1 MEKNVLIAIVLSIA
15 ILILYQ
21 EFVGRYYG
29 TPQENKPA
37 QEVTAPR
44 RPLPVPIEEAQRVTP
59 MAPLQQQTE
68 RTQQTQQTQ
77 LPVKEFRVE
86 TDLYIAVFTNRG
98 GRLKSLVLKQYR
110 TSVEQESPPFEMVTS
125 SPGVPYPL
133 GVQVQLP
140 GEAPFNDERLVYEV
154 PGGSLNLTGDT
165 QRTLLFK
172 GQIPGGGILTKRFT
186 FTGSTYPIGLEVS
199 IQGRSGT
206 PPPRLVLTT
215 GRNGGDLK
223 KDTVFEGLIAL
234 VGGKLIREAAEDI
247 GAGKELNGEIAWAGF
262 GFTYFILA
270 VLPDAPA
277 NQTVSVE
284 TIGGGFLM
292 SMGSQASTGSLQTAR
307 FTLFLGPKDLDV
319 LKALG
324 NGLDRSIDFGYFTF
338 VSAPLLHIL
347 RFFHR
352 FTGNYGIDIIL
363 LTIII
368 KLLLAPLT
376 HKSFVSM
383 KQMQKLQPQM
393 QRIRDR
399 FKDDKEKMN
408 REIMDL
414 YKRNKVNPLGG
425 CLPMVL
431 QFPVFIGL
439 YNALRTPIDLRH
451 ASFLWIKDLSRP
463 DYEALPFTLLGWKV
477 GLPILVLLM
486 GASMF
491 LQQWMSPSVGDPNQR
506 RMMMMMP
513 VVFTVLF
520 VTFPA
525 GLTIYW
531 FVNNILTIGQQYLIN
546 RMTK

>member
-21 EFVGRYYG
+21 EWVGRYYG
-29 TPQENKPA
+29 TPQEKEPL
-37 QEVTAPR
+37 QEIIAPR
-44 RPLPVPIEEAQRVTP
+44 RPLPKPIEEAQRVAP
-59 MAPLQQQTE
+59 MAALQQQTQ
-68 RTQQTQQTQ
+68 RTQQTQ

-98 GRLKSLVLKQYR
+98 GRLKSLLLKQYR

-133 GVQVQLP
+133 GIQLQLQ

-154 PGGSLNLTGDT
+154 PGGNLNLTGDA

-199 IQGRSGT
+199 VQGRSGT
-206 PPPRLVLTT
+206 PPPRLLLTT
-215 GRNGGDLK
+215 GRNGGDLET
-223 KDTVFEGLIAL
+223 DTVFEGLIAL
-234 VGGKLIREAAEDI
+234 VGGKLIREAAKEI

-270 VLPDAPA
+270 VLPDTPA

-284 TIGGGFLM
+284 TIGSGFLM
-292 SMGSQASTGSLQTAR
+292 SLGSQASTGALETAR
-307 FTLFLGPKDLDV
+307 FTVFLGPKDLDV
-319 LKALG
+319 LKTLG

-352 FTGNYGIDIIL
+352 FTGSYGIDIIL

-399 FKDDKEKMN
+399 YKDDKEKMN

-491 LQQWMSPSVGDPNQR
+491 LQQWMSPAVGDPNQR

-531 FVNNILTIGQQYLIN
+531 FVNNILTIGQQILIN

>member
-21 EFVGRYYG
+21 EWVGRYYG
-29 TPQENKPA
+29 TPQEKEPS
-37 QEVTAPR
+37 QEVTYPR
-44 RPLPVPIEEAQRVTP
+44 RPLPKPIEEAQRVTP
-59 MAPLQQQTE
+59 SAPLQQP
-68 RTQQTQQTQ
+68 QQIQQ
-77 LPVKEFRVE
+77 PVKEIRVE
-86 TDLYIAVFTNRG
+86 TDHYIAIFTNRG
-98 GRLKSLVLKQYR
+98 ARLKSLLLKGYR
-110 TSVEQESPPFEMVTS
+110 TSVEEESPPFEMVTS

-133 GVQVQLP
+133 GVQLQ

-154 PGGSLNLTGDT
+154 LGGNLNLTGHA

-199 IQGRSGT
+199 VQGRSGI
-206 PPPRLVLTT
+206 PPPRLLLTT

-223 KDTVFEGLIAL
+223 QDTVFEGLIAL
-234 VGGKLIREAAEDI
+234 VGGKLIREAAKEI
-247 GAGKELNGEIAWAGF
+247 GAGKEWNGEIAWAGF

-277 NQTVSVE
+277 NQTVSVN
-284 TIGGGFLM
+284 TIGSGFRM
-292 SMGSQASTGSLQTAR
+292 SMGSQASTGALQTAR

-352 FTGNYGIDIIL
+352 FTGSYGIDIIL

-425 CLPMVL
+425 VSPHGASVSSIHRALQRVAHADRSASCL
-431 QFPVFIGL
+431 FPV
-439 YNALRTPIDLRH
+439 
-451 ASFLWIKDLSRP
+451 
-463 DYEALPFTLLGWKV
+463 
-477 GLPILVLLM
+477 
-486 GASMF
+486 
-491 LQQWMSPSVGDPNQR
+491 DPG
-506 RMMMMMP
+506 P
-513 VVFTVLF
+513 
-520 VTFPA
+520 
-525 GLTIYW
+525 LTAR
-531 FVNNILTIGQQYLIN
+531 L
-546 RMTK
+546 

>member
-1 MEKNVLIAIVLSIA
+1 MS
-15 ILILYQ
+15 
-21 EFVGRYYG
+21 
-29 TPQENKPA
+29 
-37 QEVTAPR
+37 
-44 RPLPVPIEEAQRVTP
+44 
-59 MAPLQQQTE
+59 
-68 RTQQTQQTQ
+68 
-77 LPVKEFRVE
+77 
-86 TDLYIAVFTNRG
+86 
-98 GRLKSLVLKQYR
+98 
-110 TSVEQESPPFEMVTS
+110 
-125 SPGVPYPL
+125 
-133 GVQVQLP
+133 
-140 GEAPFNDERLVYEV
+140 
-154 PGGSLNLTGDT
+154 
-165 QRTLLFK
+165 
-172 GQIPGGGILTKRFT
+172 
-186 FTGSTYPIGLEVS
+186 
-199 IQGRSGT
+199 
-206 PPPRLVLTT
+206 
-215 GRNGGDLK
+215 
-223 KDTVFEGLIAL
+223 
-234 VGGKLIREAAEDI
+234 VGGPAS
-247 GAGKELNGEIAWAGF
+247 
-262 GFTYFILA
+262 
-270 VLPDAPA
+270 PDAR
-277 NQTVSVE
+277 Q
-284 TIGGGFLM
+284 M
-292 SMGSQASTGSLQTAR
+292 AR
-307 FTLFLGPKDLDV
+307 FTLFLGPKDLD
-319 LKALG
+319 LLTALG
-324 NGLDRSIDFGYFTF
+324 KGLNRSIDFGYFTF
-338 VSAPLLHIL
+338 VSAPLLHVL

-463 DYEALPFTLLGWKV
+463 DYESLPFTLFGWNV

-491 LQQWMSPSVGDPNQR
+491 IQQWMSPSVGDPNQR
-506 RMMMMMP
+506 KMMMMMP

-531 FVNNILTIGQQYLIN
+531 LVNNILTIGQQYIIN